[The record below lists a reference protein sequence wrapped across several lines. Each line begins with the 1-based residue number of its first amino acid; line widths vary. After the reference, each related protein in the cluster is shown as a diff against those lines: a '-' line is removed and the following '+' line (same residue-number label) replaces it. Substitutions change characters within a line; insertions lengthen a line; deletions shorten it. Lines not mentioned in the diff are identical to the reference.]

1 MSRDGR
7 DHERFARGLMESRSA
22 AAVAGYPHLVYSY
35 SSRAVA
41 DLPAFVAG
49 TRSRNPY
56 PLLSLYDVHHHLGYE
71 SLCGAVAGG
80 MGRVFDSGNYEVGVT
95 NDSWT
100 IAAPPGERAWDPTV
114 YVETARAVVQSGDT
128 LVSFDLF
135 DASLEEQVEQAAT
148 LFERIGVVGVR
159 RDLLLHPNG
168 AAPSEVAAIVA
179 RHVDGIDLLGVTEKD
194 LGLPWYVG
202 ATYLRELRE
211 ALTERIERYVPIHV
225 FGCLDPRTVPLLFF
239 AGADVFDG
247 LAWSRYYFRGGHAYY
262 AREFEH
268 DVAIGTLTDWETS
281 ALALAVHN
289 IEELEA
295 MRTELQYTVLSSDM
309 AGFESNIEALERI
322 WEGGHNGG

>member
-7 DHERFARGLMESRSA
+7 DHERFARGLMESRTSA
-22 AAVAGYPHLVYSY
+22 VAAGYPHLVYSY
-35 SSRAVA
+35 SSRAVS
-41 DLPAFVAG
+41 DLPAFFSG
-49 TRSRNPY
+49 TRPRNPY
-56 PLLSLYDVHHHLGYE
+56 PLLSLYDVHHHLGYGPF
-71 SLCGAVAGG
+71 CGDIGGG
-80 MGRVFDSGNYEVGVT
+80 MGRIFDSGNYEVGVT
-95 NDSWT
+95 DDSWT
-100 IAAPPGERAWDPTV
+100 IAAPPGKRPWDPRL
-114 YVETARAVVQSGDT
+114 YVAAARAVVRPGDT

-135 DASLEEQVEQAAT
+135 DASLEEQVRQAST
-148 LFERIGVVGVR
+148 LFESIGAVGVR

-168 AAPSEVAAIVA
+168 ATPSEVAAVVA
-179 RHVDGIDLLGVTEKD
+179 RHMDGIDLLGVTEKD

-202 ATYLRELRE
+202 AAYLRELRE
-211 ALTERIERYVPIHV
+211 ALTNRIEHYVPIHV

-268 DVAIGTLTDWETS
+268 DAAIGTLTDWETS

-295 MRTELQYTVLSSDM
+295 MRTDLQYTVLSGDIG
-309 AGFESNIEALERI
+309 GFGSSIAALERI
-322 WEGGHNGG
+322 WEGGDDGG